1 MTEEEFRSHN
11 SETARYRSLT
21 VPLCVGNGCDV
32 GSGGDPVVPWA
43 IQIEL
48 PEKEYAFY
56 HSGDK
61 RLQPTHAFR
70 GRADELP
77 FMNSVLDFVY
87 SSHLLEDFL
96 DWRPCLREWTRVL
109 KKGGSLII
117 LMPDKVLWEAELKRG
132 RTPNCLHRRE
142 GAVGELSAYAKEMGW
157 RVIQDKLTALIPDDY
172 SILFV
177 AKRI

>member
-48 PEKEYAFY
+48 SEAEYAHY

-61 RLQPTHAFR
+61 RFQPTHAFR

-77 FMNSVLDFVY
+77 FMNGVLDFVY

-109 KKGGSLII
+109 KHGGKLII
-117 LMPDKVLWEAELKRG
+117 LMPEKNLWAAELARG
-132 RTPNCLHRRE
+132 RTPNCSHRKE
-142 GAVGELSAYAKEMGW
+142 PELGELSALAPTLGL
-157 RVIQDKLTALIPDDY
+157 RVIKEQLTNLIPDDY
-172 SILFV
+172 SLMFV
-177 AKRI
+177 AAKL